1 MPRTELNG
9 INLYFELHGQGRPV
23 FVFVHGGMCDHRDWA
38 RQVRQLKLKYSV
50 LTLDLRCHGLTKG
63 AFEDCRIERWAD
75 DVSTLIDVL
84 KLKSVALI
92 GHSLGARIVV
102 EAAARNP
109 GAVGTLVLLDG
120 SRMYGGFSATKASSP
135 GTTAEVATGHA
146 ALAAILDALIGP
158 HADAAT
164 RSYLMKNLSGAPPAL
179 MQAAVDTIRDWDLG
193 RADAAF
199 AALRKDLPMLVVQST
214 YHDRFTPRYSLE
226 SDGQRTPYLDFVEAA
241 HPGATVK
248 TLSGAGHFC
257 MLERSEE
264 VTALIEAFALAA
276 LPRIQG

>member
-9 INLYFELHGQGRPV
+9 VNLYFELHGEGRPV

-38 RQVRQLKLKYSV
+38 RQVRQLKPKYTV

-75 DVSTLIDVL
+75 DVNTLLDVL
-84 KLKSVALI
+84 KLKSVVLV

-102 EAAARNP
+102 EAAARRP
-109 GAVGTLVLLDG
+109 GPVGALVLLDG
-120 SRMYGGFSATKASSP
+120 SRMYGGFSATNASSP
-135 GTTAEVATGHA
+135 GTSAEVPTGHA

-179 MQAAVDTIRDWDLG
+179 MQAAVDTIRDWDSG

-199 AALRKDLPMLVVQST
+199 AALRNDLPMLVVQST

-226 SDGQRTPYLDFVEAA
+226 KDGQRTPYLDFVEAA
-241 HPGATVK
+241 RPGATIK
-248 TLSGAGHFC
+248 TLTGAGHFC

-276 LPRIQG
+276 LARL